1 MASSVMAALRK
12 RDTGQ
17 PALAFAVRCS
27 KVA

>member
-1 MASSVMAALRK
+1 MASSVMAAFSK

-17 PALAFAVRCS
+17 RALAFAVRCS